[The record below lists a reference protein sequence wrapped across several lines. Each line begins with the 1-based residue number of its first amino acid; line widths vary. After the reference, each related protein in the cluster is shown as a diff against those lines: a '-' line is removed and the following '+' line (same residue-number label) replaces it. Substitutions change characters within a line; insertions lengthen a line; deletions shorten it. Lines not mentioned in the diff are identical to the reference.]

1 MSDNVGLST
10 PRGSGTS
17 GYVQRNRAFIRPRDN
32 AYGGPHGSNPRDFLA
47 SQQASRLRQ
56 PDQGIL
62 EHDRKRTIEVRVFAL
77 RDELEE
83 EGKLDEEAIDDR
95 CDALRKK
102 LTEEAQR
109 PGGNNNNAGPSDGRQ
124 RFKAHQVH
132 EQARAKIVESER
144 LRRALRINKDYQEG
158 GHWRRQEEKQQQA
171 QKRKVDDDNRA
182 DGPVRSGA
190 AATATN
196 DKRRRRYSDAVD
208 DEKDTRRPRD
218 NGSDGSYDSYE
229 EGEVGGGRSGRRA
242 SPPLKSVEGDNN
254 DAQRRRPK
262 DSGRDQKPQKPAS
275 RRRDDYSDMSE
286 GEVSDDSRG
295 KGPSRGQAPRDS
307 RSPRSAS
314 RSPSRS
320 PSRSVSRSPSR
331 SRSRGRGRGQS
342 HNSRSPSQ
350 SRSPVRRRSRSDSR
364 D

>member
-32 AYGGPHGSNPRDFLA
+32 AYGGPHGNSNPRDLLA
-47 SQQASRLRQ
+47 AQQASRLRQ

-62 EHDRKRTIEVRVFAL
+62 EHDRKRAIEVQVFAL

-83 EGKLDEEAIDDR
+83 EGKLDEDAIDER
-95 CDALRKK
+95 CDELRKK
-102 LTEEAQR
+102 LTEEQSR
-109 PGGNNNNAGPSDGRQ
+109 GSNIGGNNNNGNGNRQ
-124 RFKAHQVH
+124 RFKSHQVH

-158 GHWRRQEEKQQQA
+158 GHWRRQEEKQQ
-171 QKRKVDDDNRA
+171 KRKVEEES
-182 DGPVRSGA
+182 GPASAPTDRGS
-190 AATATN
+190 N
-196 DKRRRRYSDAVD
+196 DKRRRRYSDDSVD
-208 DEKDTRRPRD
+208 SRE
-218 NGSDGSYDSYE
+218 DGQA
-229 EGEVGGGRSGRRA
+229 GRSGRRA
-242 SPPLKSVEGDNN
+242 SPPLKSVED
-254 DAQRRRPK
+254 DSTERRAPR
-262 DSGRDQKPQKPAS
+262 DSGRDSGRDKPS
-275 RRRDDYSDMSE
+275 RRDDYSDLSE
-286 GEVSDDSRG
+286 GEVTDDSRAG
-295 KGPSRGQAPRDS
+295 RGRNSGPSARPGSSRGRPPPRNDSRS

-320 PSRSVSRSPSR
+320 PSRSLSRSRSRSRSYDSRSPSR
-331 SRSRGRGRGQS
+331 
-342 HNSRSPSQ
+342 

>member
-32 AYGGPHGSNPRDFLA
+32 AYGGPHGNNPRDLLA

-62 EHDRKRTIEVRVFAL
+62 EHDRKRAIEVRVFAL

-83 EGKLDEEAIDDR
+83 EGKLDEDAIDER

-102 LTEEAQR
+102 LTDEAER
-109 PGGNNNNAGPSDGRQ
+109 GGNGGRNDHSNNNNNNGGGPQ

-158 GHWRRQEEKQQQA
+158 AHWRRKEEKEQQQQQQQQA
-171 QKRKVDDDNRA
+171 QKRKVDDGIA
-182 DGPVRSGA
+182 AGGA
-190 AATATN
+190 AAH
-196 DKRRRRYSDAVD
+196 DKRRRYSDD
-208 DEKDTRRPRD
+208 SRD
-218 NGSDGSYDSYE
+218 GYESYDD
-229 EGEVGGGRSGRRA
+229 GEVGAGRSGRRA
-242 SPPLKSVEGDNN
+242 SPPLKSVEDDGSDGQ
-254 DAQRRRPK
+254 QRRRK
-262 DSGRDQKPQKPAS
+262 DSGRGGRDQDRKPEG
-275 RRRDDYSDMSE
+275 RRRDDYGDMSE
-286 GEVSDDSRG
+286 GEVSDDSRSRG
-295 KGPSRGQAPRDS
+295 KGPARGRALRDS

-320 PSRSVSRSPSR
+320 LSRSRSRSRGRSQSYSSRSPSR
-331 SRSRGRGRGQS
+331 SR
-342 HNSRSPSQ
+342 